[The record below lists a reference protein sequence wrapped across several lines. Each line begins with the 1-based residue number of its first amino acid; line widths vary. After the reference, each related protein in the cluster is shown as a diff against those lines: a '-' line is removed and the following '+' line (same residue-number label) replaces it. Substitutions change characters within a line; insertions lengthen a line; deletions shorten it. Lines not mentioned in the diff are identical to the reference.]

1 MRKIDY
7 SPSREERYEDRVL
20 LAGGGYDRLRALV
33 DFGRRTLDQVS
44 KEAFDAALNDA
55 LDGKD
60 ISRFEVFVHDLGQAY
75 DAQSKASAET
85 GKDAHLSASEKPEV
99 SKAPP
104 ISQGERPR
112 TGLGVNLEGIY
123 GTRYRGEPRAIP
135 EAPAFETQSDMIA
148 AIQDP
153 RYRSDPTYAQTVEA
167 RIAATDWDA

>member
-1 MRKIDY
+1 MRPIDY
-7 SPSREERYEDRVL
+7 SPSKEERYEDRVL

-33 DFGRRTLDQVS
+33 DFGRNTLDQAS

-60 ISRFEVFVHDLGQAY
+60 ISRFEAFVHDLSQAY
-75 DAQSKASAET
+75 EAQGRSFQGPESAPMSAPMEPASSPSIGVQLEGVFGNASAHEM
-85 GKDAHLSASEKPEV
+85 KPV
-99 SKAPP
+99 
-104 ISQGERPR
+104 
-112 TGLGVNLEGIY
+112 
-123 GTRYRGEPRAIP
+123 P

-153 RYRSDPTYAQTVEA
+153 RYRSDPTYAETVEA